1 MREAEHMEKGY
12 IGVDVGSGSV
22 RAGVFTAQG
31 KRLGLAVRPIQ
42 QFRPKADFVEQ
53 SSDDIWE
60 RTCEVVRE
68 AVEQSGLE
76 PGSIRAIGFDATCSL
91 VALDKKGGPA
101 SVSPSG
107 RNEQNIIMWMDH
119 RAIVEADLINA
130 THDDVLNYV
139 GGKISPEMEMP
150 KILWLKRNLPEQYNA
165 IGLFLDLAD
174 FMVWRACGK
183 VARSVCT
190 VVCKWTYLAHE
201 NRWSE
206 SFFKVVGLEDL
217 PSSGKIA
224 GPIQDLGTAAGTL
237 TRQAAEELGLL
248 PSTMVATGIID
259 AHAGGVAIIGAEPEK
274 TLAII
279 GGTSSC
285 HMAVS
290 RRPIFVDGVWGP
302 YWGAML
308 PGYWLAEGGQSAA
321 GSLIDHTIAN
331 TAVYPKLVEQARTE
345 KRTIYEILNEC
356 IIRMEAEEGYL
367 TRNLHLLGY
376 HHGNRSPRAAPYL
389 RGMVCGLALNDDV
402 EDAARLYLAA
412 IQSVAYGTRHIIEA
426 LNSTGYA
433 INRIHMCGGGTKN
446 PLWLREHADICGCD
460 IVLPEESEAVIL
472 GAAMLAASA
481 SGDFDSLDD
490 VIKKMPAEGRRI
502 APRRET
508 AEFHV
513 AKYGVFKEMY
523 KDQMKY
529 RDAMGPWLKTVHG

>member
-1 MREAEHMEKGY
+1 MKKAY

-22 RAGVFTAQG
+22 RAGVFSGEG

-42 QFRPKADFVEQ
+42 QFRPKADYVEQ
-53 SSDDIWE
+53 SSNDIWE
-60 RTCEVVRE
+60 QTCIVVRE
-68 AVEQSGLE
+68 AVKESGLE
-76 PGSIRAIGFDATCSL
+76 AASIRAIGFDATCSL
-91 VALDKKGGPA
+91 VALDKKGAPA
-101 SVSPSG
+101 SVSPTG
-107 RNEQNIIMWMDH
+107 VNEQNVIMWMDH
-119 RAIVEADLINA
+119 RAIAEAELINA

-150 KILWLKRNLPEQYNA
+150 KILWLKRNQPNLYGN
-165 IGLFLDLAD
+165 ISLFLDLAD
-174 FMVWRACGK
+174 FMVWRASGN
-183 VARSVCT
+183 VVRSVCT

-201 NRWSE
+201 SRWSE
-206 SFFKVVGLEDL
+206 SFFKAVGLEDL
-217 PSSGKIA
+217 PASGKIA
-224 GPIQDLGTAAGTL
+224 GPIQDLGTAAGNL
-237 TRQAAEELGLL
+237 SAQAAEELGLL

-259 AHAGGVAIIGAEPEK
+259 AHAGGVAIIGSEPEK

-290 RRPIFVDGVWGP
+290 KKPIFVDGVWGP

-321 GSLIDHTIAN
+321 GSLIDYTIAN
-331 TAVYPKLVEQARTE
+331 TAAYPKLVEQAKAE
-345 KRTIYEILNEC
+345 KRTVYEILNEC
-356 IIRMEAEEGYL
+356 IIRMESEEGYL
-367 TRNLHLLGY
+367 TRNVHLLGY
-376 HHGNRSPRAAPYL
+376 HHGNRSPRAAPHL
-389 RGMVCGLALNDDV
+389 RGMVSGLTLNEGV

-412 IQSVAYGTRHIIEA
+412 VQSVAYGTRHIIEA
-426 LNSTGYA
+426 MNSSGYG

-481 SGDFDSLDD
+481 SGDFASLDD
-490 VIKKMPAEGRRI
+490 VIGKMPTEGRRI
-502 APRRET
+502 TPRRET
-508 AEFHV
+508 AEFHA
-513 AKYGVFKEMY
+513 AKYAVFKEMY

-529 RDAMGPWLKTVHG
+529 RATMAPWIKPAHS